1 MQRLVASGMDVDEL
15 KGRVSNAITTFNPYE
30 SLAISKLGSS
40 SGEKIVKFSDDMLKS
55 MCAVQMLMVLAIR

>member
-15 KGRVSNAITTFNPYE
+15 KGVYRNAITTFNPYE

-40 SGEKIVKFSDDMLKS
+40 SGKRLSSFSDDMLKHNAQFR
-55 MCAVQMLMVLAIR
+55 C